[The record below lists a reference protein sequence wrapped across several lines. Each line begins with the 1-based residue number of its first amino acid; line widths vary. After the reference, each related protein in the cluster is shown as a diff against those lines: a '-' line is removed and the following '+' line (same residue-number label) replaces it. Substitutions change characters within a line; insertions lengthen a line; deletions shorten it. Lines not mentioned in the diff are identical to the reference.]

1 MPTLD
6 QIDLVIRE
14 YHIVN
19 ILLFIMGWM
28 TYDLIK
34 LRKSNKPSAEQLD
47 MVKAN
52 IQKAKQLH
60 EKRKSNYSFISEK
73 DELQSKYYTI
83 IDDYDKKHKSLQDKN
98 TTLSAKMNIA
108 RKKISALEF
117 ENKFLKT
124 KVDNL
129 VEELMK
135 RQSYDNIKPFTVE
148 KPSKFFQESSYP
160 FATFTNQNNERA
172 NS

>member
-14 YHIVN
+14 YYIVN

-34 LRKSNKPSAEQLD
+34 LSKSNKPSAEQLD

-60 EKRKSNYSFISEK
+60 EKRKFEYMSIDNLKK
-73 DELQSKYYTI
+73 DNN
-83 IDDYDKKHKSLQDKN
+83 SL
-98 TTLSAKMNIA
+98 
-108 RKKISALEF
+108 
-117 ENKFLKT
+117 LKT
-124 KVDNL
+124 IRSKNIVIDLKNQSINTLKCENEYLKEKIDNL

-135 RQSYDNIKPFTVE
+135 RQSYDDIK
-148 KPSKFFQESSYP
+148 KPNFFQESSCP
-160 FATFTNQNNERA
+160 VATFTNHQGV

>member
-34 LRKSNKPSAEQLD
+34 LSKSNKPSAEQLD

-52 IQKAKQLH
+52 IKKAKQLH
-60 EKRKSNYSFISEK
+60 EKRKFEYMSIDNLKK
-73 DELQSKYYTI
+73 DNNSLLKTI
-83 IDDYDKKHKSLQDKN
+83 ISKN
-98 TTLSAKMNIA
+98 IVIDLKNHSINIL
-108 RKKISALEF
+108 KCENEYLKEKI
-117 ENKFLKT
+117 
-124 KVDNL
+124 DNL

-135 RQSYDNIKPFTVE
+135 RQSYDDIK
-148 KPSKFFQESSYP
+148 KPNFFQESSCP
-160 FATFTNQNNERA
+160 AAIFTNHQGV

>member
-14 YHIVN
+14 YNIVN
-19 ILLFIMGWM
+19 ILLFIIGWM

-34 LRKSNKPSAEQLD
+34 LSKSNKPSAEQLD

-60 EKRKSNYSFISEK
+60 EKQKFQYISNDRLKK
-73 DELQSKYYTI
+73 DNHL
-83 IDDYDKKHKSLQDKN
+83 L
-98 TTLSAKMNIA
+98 L
-108 RKKISALEF
+108 KKIRSQSIFIENKEKEF
-117 ENKFLKT
+117 GILVSENKFLKT
-124 KVDNL
+124 KVDDL

-135 RQSYDNIKPFTVE
+135 RQSYDDVK
-148 KPSKFFQESSYP
+148 KSKFFQESSYP
-160 FATFTNQNNERA
+160 VAKFTNHQGV

>member
-14 YHIVN
+14 YYIVN

-34 LRKSNKPSAEQLD
+34 LSKSNKPSAEQLD

-60 EKRKSNYSFISEK
+60 EKQKFQYISNDRLKK
-73 DELQSKYYTI
+73 DNHL
-83 IDDYDKKHKSLQDKN
+83 L
-98 TTLSAKMNIA
+98 L
-108 RKKISALEF
+108 KKIRSQSIFIENKEKEF
-117 ENKFLKT
+117 GILVSENKFLKT
-124 KVDNL
+124 KVDDL

-135 RQSYDNIKPFTVE
+135 RQSYDDVKKP
-148 KPSKFFQESSYP
+148 KFLEESSYP
-160 FATFTNQNNERA
+160 VATFTNHQGV

>member
-14 YHIVN
+14 YNIVN

-34 LRKSNKPSAEQLD
+34 LSKSNKPSAEQLD

-60 EKRKSNYSFISEK
+60 EKQKFQYISNDRLKK
-73 DELQSKYYTI
+73 DNHL
-83 IDDYDKKHKSLQDKN
+83 L
-98 TTLSAKMNIA
+98 L
-108 RKKISALEF
+108 KKIRSQSIFIENKEKEF
-117 ENKFLKT
+117 GILVSENKFLKT
-124 KVDNL
+124 KVDDL

-135 RQSYDNIKPFTVE
+135 RQSYDDVK
-148 KPSKFFQESSYP
+148 KSKFFQESSYP
-160 FATFTNQNNERA
+160 VAKFTNHQGVD
-172 NS
+172 S

>member
-14 YHIVN
+14 YHVIN
-19 ILLFIMGWM
+19 ILLFIIGWM

-34 LRKSNKPSAEQLD
+34 LSKSNKPSAEQLD

-60 EKRKSNYSFISEK
+60 EKQKFQYISNDRLKK
-73 DELQSKYYTI
+73 DNHL
-83 IDDYDKKHKSLQDKN
+83 L
-98 TTLSAKMNIA
+98 L
-108 RKKISALEF
+108 KKIRSQSIFIENKEKEF
-117 ENKFLKT
+117 GILVSENKFLKT
-124 KVDNL
+124 KVDDL

-135 RQSYDNIKPFTVE
+135 RQSYDDVK
-148 KPSKFFQESSYP
+148 KSKFFQESSYP
-160 FATFTNQNNERA
+160 VAKFTNHQGV